1 MIKKTTSIF
10 SLLLLLFVFQ
20 PVFIQLAKA
29 QCVINNTAFASGENI
44 EYDLYF
50 NFGIFRARAGKGS
63 LSVTE
68 SNYRGVNS
76 LKTVML
82 LNTSGLAGNIYSVS
96 DTLTSYIDK
105 DMRPLLFTK
114 EAHEGG
120 DHSIERQSYTYDG
133 NNIKIRT
140 LRHFNG
146 DERFDEVIETEIC
159 TYDYLSVLSMIRNI
173 DFSGMKPGDRKFI
186 QFISGK
192 KAVNM
197 YVNYQ
202 GISNIKANDGKRYEV
217 IDLSLTIHDDA
228 FTNQKDALKASLTN
242 DSNRIPIII
251 DTSLNIGSIRAVL
264 KSATGLRN

>member
-10 SLLLLLFVFQ
+10 SLLVFLLVFQ
-20 PVFIQLAKA
+20 PTSA
-29 QCVINNTAFASGENI
+29 QCKINNTAFASGENI

-50 NFGIFRARAGKGS
+50 NFGLFRARAGKGS
-63 LSVTE
+63 LSITE
-68 SNYRGVNS
+68 ANYRGVNA

-120 DHSIERQSYTYDG
+120 DYSIERQSYTYDG
-133 NNIKIRT
+133 DKIKIRS
-140 LRHFNG
+140 LRNFNG
-146 DERFDEVIETEIC
+146 EERFDEVFESDKC

-173 DFSGMKPGDRKFI
+173 DFSGMKPGERKFI

-202 GISNIKANDGKRYEV
+202 GISKIKANDGKRYEV
-217 IDLSLTIHDDA
+217 IDLTLTIHDDA
-228 FTNQKDALKASLTN
+228 FENQKDALKASLTN
-242 DSNRIPIII
+242 DSNRVPIII
-251 DTSLNIGSIRAVL
+251 DTSLNIGSIRAVM
-264 KSATGLRN
+264 KNATGLRN

>member
-1 MIKKTTSIF
+1 MIKKTTLIF
-10 SLLLLLFVFQ
+10 YLLLILLIVCQ
-20 PVFIQLAKA
+20 PTNA
-29 QCVINNTAFASGENI
+29 QCKINNTAFTKGENI

-50 NFGIFRARAGKGS
+50 NFGLFRARAGKGS

-76 LKTVML
+76 LKTIML
-82 LNTSGLAGNIYSVS
+82 LNTSGLAGNIYSVN
-96 DTLTSYIDK
+96 DTLTSYIDN

-120 DHSIERQSYTYDG
+120 DYSVERQSYTYDG
-133 NNIKIRT
+133 DKVKIRS

-146 DERFDEVIETEIC
+146 EERFDEVFESDKC

-173 DFSGMKPGDRKFI
+173 DFSGMKPGDRTFI

-202 GISNIKANDGKRYEV
+202 GISNIKANDGNRYEV
-217 IDLSLTIHDDA
+217 IDLTLTIHDDA
-228 FTNQKDALKASLTN
+228 FENQKDALKASLTN

-264 KSATGLRN
+264 KNASGLRN

>member
-1 MIKKTTSIF
+1 MIKKATSIF
-10 SLLLLLFVFQ
+10 SLLIFLFVFQ
-20 PVFIQLAKA
+20 PSNA
-29 QCVINNTAFASGENI
+29 QCKINNTAFTSGENI

-50 NFGIFRARAGKGS
+50 NFGLFRARAGKGS

-68 SNYRGVNS
+68 ANYRGVNS

-120 DHSIERQSYTYDG
+120 DYSIERQSYTYEG
-133 NNIKIRT
+133 NIIKIRS
-140 LRHFNG
+140 LRNFNG
-146 DERFDEVIETEIC
+146 EERFDEVFESDKC

-173 DFSGMKPGDRKFI
+173 DFSGMKPGERKFI

-202 GISNIKANDGKRYEV
+202 GISKIKANDGKRYEV
-217 IDLSLTIHDDA
+217 IDLTLTIHDDA
-228 FTNQKDALKASLTN
+228 FENQKDALKASLTN
-242 DSNRIPIII
+242 DSNRVPIII
-251 DTSLNIGSIRAVL
+251 DTSLNIGSIRAVM
-264 KSATGLRN
+264 KNATGLRN

>member
-10 SLLLLLFVFQ
+10 SLLVFLFVFQ
-20 PVFIQLAKA
+20 PISA
-29 QCVINNTAFASGENI
+29 QCKINNTAFASGENI

-50 NFGIFRARAGKGS
+50 NFGLFRARAGKGS
-63 LSVTE
+63 LSITE
-68 SNYRGVNS
+68 ANYRGVNS

-82 LNTSGLAGNIYSVS
+82 LNTSGLADNIYSVS

-120 DHSIERQSYTYDG
+120 DYSIERQSYTYDG
-133 NNIKIRT
+133 DKIKIRS
-140 LRHFNG
+140 LRNFNG
-146 DERFDEVIETEIC
+146 EERFDEVFESDKC

-173 DFSGMKPGDRKFI
+173 DFSGMNPGERKFI
-186 QFISGK
+186 QFISGR

-202 GISNIKANDGKRYEV
+202 GISNIKANDGNRYEV
-217 IDLSLTIHDDA
+217 IDLTLTIYDDA
-228 FTNQKDALKASLTN
+228 FENQKDALKASLTN
-242 DSNRIPIII
+242 DSNRVPIVI
-251 DTSLNIGSIRAVL
+251 DTSLNIGSIKAIL
-264 KSATGLRN
+264 KNATGLRN

>member
-1 MIKKTTSIF
+1 MIKKAASIF
-10 SLLLLLFVFQ
+10 SLLFLLFVSQ
-20 PVFIQLAKA
+20 TADA
-29 QCVINNTAFASGENI
+29 QCKVKNTAFASGENI
-44 EYDLYF
+44 SYDLYF
-50 NFGIFRARAGKGS
+50 NFGLFRARAGRGS

-76 LKTVML
+76 LKTVMI
-82 LNTSGLAGNIYSVS
+82 LNTSGLAGNIYPVS

-120 DHSIERQSYTYDG
+120 DHSIERQSYTYED
-133 NNIKIRT
+133 NEIKIRT

-146 DERFDEVIETEIC
+146 EERFDEVIETDIC

-173 DFSGMKPGDRKFI
+173 DFSGMKPGERTFI

-217 IDLSLTIHDDA
+217 IDLTLTIHDDA
-228 FTNQKDALKASLTN
+228 FENQKDALKASLTN
-242 DSNRIPIII
+242 DNNRIPIVI
-251 DTSLNIGSIRAVL
+251 DTNLNIGSIRAVL
-264 KSATGLRN
+264 KSATGQKN

>member
-10 SLLLLLFVFQ
+10 SLLVFLIVFQ
-20 PVFIQLAKA
+20 PTSA
-29 QCVINNTAFASGENI
+29 QCKINNTAFASGENI

-50 NFGIFRARAGKGS
+50 NFGLFRARAGKGS

-68 SNYRGVNS
+68 ANYRGVNA

-120 DHSIERQSYTYDG
+120 DYSIERQSYTYDG
-133 NNIKIRT
+133 DKIKIRS
-140 LRHFNG
+140 LRNFNG
-146 DERFDEVIETEIC
+146 EERFDEVFESDKC

-173 DFSGMKPGDRKFI
+173 DFSGMNPGERKFI
-186 QFISGK
+186 QFISGR

-202 GISNIKANDGKRYEV
+202 GISNIKANDGNRYEV
-217 IDLSLTIHDDA
+217 IDLTLTIYDDA
-228 FTNQKDALKASLTN
+228 FENQKDALKASLTN
-242 DSNRIPIII
+242 DSNRVPIVI
-251 DTSLNIGSIRAVL
+251 DTSLNIGSIKAIL
-264 KSATGLRN
+264 KNATGLRN

>member
-1 MIKKTTSIF
+1 MIKKATSIF
-10 SLLLLLFVFQ
+10 SLLILLFIFQ
-20 PVFIQLAKA
+20 PSNA
-29 QCVINNTAFASGENI
+29 QCIINNTAFASGENI

-50 NFGIFRARAGKGS
+50 NFGLFRARAGKGS
-63 LSVTE
+63 LSITE

-120 DHSIERQSYTYDG
+120 DYSIERQSYTYDG
-133 NNIKIRT
+133 NKIKIRS
-140 LRHFNG
+140 LRTFNG
-146 DERFDEVIETEIC
+146 EERFDEVFESDKC

-173 DFSGMKPGDRKFI
+173 DFSGMKPGERKFI
-186 QFISGK
+186 QFISGR

-202 GISNIKANDGKRYEV
+202 GISNIRANDGKRYEV
-217 IDLSLTIHDDA
+217 IDLTLTVHDDA
-228 FTNQKDALKASLTN
+228 FENQKDALKASLTN
-242 DSNRIPIII
+242 DKNRVPIII
-251 DTSLNIGSIRAVL
+251 DTSLNIGSIRAVM
-264 KSATGLRN
+264 KNARGLRN

>member
-1 MIKKTTSIF
+1 MIKKATSIF
-10 SLLLLLFVFQ
+10 SLLILLFIFQ
-20 PVFIQLAKA
+20 PSNA
-29 QCVINNTAFASGENI
+29 QCIINNTAFASGENI

-50 NFGIFRARAGKGS
+50 NFGLFRARAGKGS

-68 SNYRGVNS
+68 ANYRGVNS

-120 DHSIERQSYTYDG
+120 DYSIERQSYTYEG
-133 NNIKIRT
+133 NIIKIRS
-140 LRHFNG
+140 LRTFNG
-146 DERFDEVIETEIC
+146 EERFDEVFESDKC

-173 DFSGMKPGDRKFI
+173 DFSGMKPGERKFI

-202 GISNIKANDGKRYEV
+202 GISKIKANDGKRYEV
-217 IDLSLTIHDDA
+217 IDLTLTIHDDA
-228 FTNQKDALKASLTN
+228 FENQKDALKASLTN
-242 DSNRIPIII
+242 DSNRVPIII
-251 DTSLNIGSIRAVL
+251 DTSLNIGSIRAVM
-264 KSATGLRN
+264 KNATGLRN

>member
-1 MIKKTTSIF
+1 MIKKATSIF

-20 PVFIQLAKA
+20 PINA
-29 QCVINNTAFASGENI
+29 QCKINNTAFASGEKI
-44 EYDLYF
+44 VYDLYF
-50 NFGIFRARAGKGS
+50 NFGLFRARAGNGS

-82 LNTSGLAGNIYSVS
+82 LKTTGLAGNIYSVN

-105 DMRPLLFTK
+105 EMRPLLFTK

-120 DHSIERQSYTYDG
+120 DHSIERQSYTYEG
-133 NNIKIRT
+133 GKVKIRS

-146 DERFDEVIETEIC
+146 VERFDEVIESDMC
-159 TYDYLSVLSMIRNI
+159 TYDYLSVLSLIRNI
-173 DFSGMKPGDRKFI
+173 DFSAMKKGDRKFI

-217 IDLSLTIHDDA
+217 IDLTLTIHDDA
-228 FTNQKDALKASLTN
+228 FVDQKDALKASLTN
-242 DSNRIPIII
+242 DSNRIPVVI
-251 DTSLNIGSIRAVL
+251 DTNLNVGSIRAIL

>member
-10 SLLLLLFVFQ
+10 SFLLLLFVFQ
-20 PVFIQLAKA
+20 PVFIQSAKA
-29 QCVINNTAFASGENI
+29 QCVINITAFASGENI

-76 LKTVML
+76 LRTVML
-82 LNTSGLAGNIYSVS
+82 LNTSGLAGNIYSVN
-96 DTLTSYIDK
+96 DTLTSYVDK
-105 DMRPLLFTK
+105 NMRPLLFTK

-120 DHSIERQSYTYDG
+120 DHSVERQSFTYEDG
-133 NNIKIRT
+133 KINIRSIRN
-140 LRHFNG
+140 FNG
-146 DERFDEVIETEIC
+146 EERFDEVITTEVC
-159 TYDYLSVLSMIRNI
+159 AYDYLSVISLIRNI
-173 DFSGMKPGDRKFI
+173 DFTRMKPGERKYI

-202 GISNIKANDGKRYEV
+202 GITNFKANDGKKYEV
-217 IDLSLTIHDDA
+217 IDLSMTIMDDA
-228 FTNQKDALKASLTN
+228 FTNQKDALKAMLTN
-242 DSNRIPIII
+242 DDNRVPVVI
-251 DTSLNIGSIRAVL
+251 DTSLNIGSVKAIM
-264 KSATGLRN
+264 KSAKGLRN